1 MDGKRCPLKVVT
13 NDEREQ
19 RRQQNLK
26 EAREYNR
33 RGDRRKAEEKYKMC
47 IKIRDDFTK
56 AVMKEVVRNFHKD
69 NRVQLVWS
77 PYEADSQLA
86 KLCVDQTAHA
96 VVTEVRRWW
105 PLWSSSYSNPTILT
119 FSSYPV
125 VYRIRIFLFTLQLHI
140 VLSPCFINWIEE
152 LVPVM

>member
-13 NDEREQ
+13 NNDREQ

-26 EAREYNR
+26 EAREYKR
-33 RGDRRKAEEKYKMC
+33 RGDSRKAEEKYKMC
-47 IKIRDDFTK
+47 IKIRDDFTE

-86 KLCVDQTAHA
+86 KLCVDQIAHA
-96 VVTEVRRWW
+96 VVTEVSRWC
-105 PLWSSSYSNPTILT
+105 PS
-119 FSSYPV
+119 
-125 VYRIRIFLFTLQLHI
+125 
-140 VLSPCFINWIEE
+140 
-152 LVPVM
+152 